1 MLTIVLLRPQT
12 IEVENPVETNNV
24 GPRQKPSS
32 LFLVSEEMIEATTT
46 QLPSPDFTDS
56 IEENQNLK
64 DEEEKSVIDNQE
76 ELDLDADSLD
86 EGVGDV
92 SSDGENQLSPVCER
106 PNTSCESG
114 AVIPSNINT
123 SQRLSPAKERIPSR
137 FSFSNK

>member
-1 MLTIVLLRPQT
+1 MEEEI
-12 IEVENPVETNNV
+12 PVETNNV
-24 GPRQKPSS
+24 GPKQKPTS

-64 DEEEKSVIDNQE
+64 DEEERSVIDNQE

-92 SSDGENQLSPVCER
+92 SSDGEQQLSPVCEK
-106 PNTSCESG
+106 PGTSSSCESG
-114 AVIPSNINT
+114 AVITTNIDT